1 MYLESPV
8 NLSIKQKLLLISIVP
23 VLILGGVMTFFS
35 IFQVNQQ
42 AEERLSSSREVMIND
57 REKEV
62 KALLEMAVSLVKPIY
77 ENGGSMEE
85 AAALLRQFQFGESGY
100 IFGYTDKGVRVL
112 NGQSPDR
119 IGDSFWDLQDSNGVY
134 LVRELVAAGKKNGLA
149 KGNHYVTYHFPKP
162 GEREPHPKLS
172 YSAYFSDWQLMIGT
186 GFYIDEVD
194 RELAVI
200 EDAVYRSRNHLVTL
214 LIVSC
219 IVLGAVSF
227 VIGLLVRRSI
237 TRPLDEVNS
246 SIKKL
251 AQGNGDLTR
260 KVEVDDQFEMGTLA
274 NNVNQLLAN
283 LHQMMCMIR
292 DVTKDIEQETTH
304 LDGRASDL
312 NVIAE
317 EQQSNTDQI
326 ATAVT
331 ELSHSSQN
339 VTQHA
344 SAAAEAAQQA
354 EQQSELADKTVDE
367 TVSSMNQL
375 AEEISRASNVV
386 QRVGGD
392 VDGIVNL
399 LHVIE
404 NIAAQTNLLALNA
417 AIEAARAGEQGRGF
431 AVVADEVRSLASKT
445 QDSTEQIQDMI
456 QRLQSGSQS
465 ALETM
470 QSSLDK
476 SQETQLRVE
485 ATREALLAII
495 TATQTINQMNAEIA
509 AAAHEQ
515 SEVSADI
522 SVRVNEVNE
531 HTGQLAKASSDNKQG
546 CKILNDKTDR
556 LEKLVGQFRL

>member
-375 AEEISRASNVV
+375 AEEISRASSVV

-476 SQETQLRVE
+476 SQETQQRVE

-531 HTGQLAKASSDNKQG
+531 HTGQLAQASSDNKQG

>member
-1 MYLESPV
+1 M
-8 NLSIKQKLLLISIVP
+8 NLSIKQKLLLISILP

-42 AEERLSSSREVMIND
+42 AEERLSSSREIMIND

-77 ENGGSMEE
+77 EEGGNVED
-85 AAALLRQFQFGESGY
+85 AAVLLRQFKYGESGY
-100 IFGYTDKGVRVL
+100 IFGYTDEGIRVL
-112 NGQSPDR
+112 NGQSLER
-119 IGDSFWDLQDSNGVY
+119 LGDSFWDLQDSNGVY
-134 LVRELVAAGKKNGLA
+134 LIRELVAAGKKNGLA
-149 KGNHYVTYHFPKP
+149 TGNHYVTYHFPKP

-172 YSAYFSDWQLMIGT
+172 YSAYFPDWQLMIGT
-186 GFYIDEVD
+186 GFYIDEVE

-200 EDAVYRSRNHLVTL
+200 EDEVSSSRSHLITL
-214 LIVSC
+214 LIISC
-219 IVLGAVSF
+219 IVLGVITF
-227 VIGLLVRRSI
+227 FIGLLVRRSI

-260 KVEVDDQFEMGTLA
+260 KVVVDDRYEMGELA
-274 NNVNQLLAN
+274 DNVNRLLAN

-339 VTQHA
+339 VKQHA
-344 SAAAEAAQQA
+344 SGAAEAAQQA
-354 EQQSELADKTVDE
+354 EQQSALADKTVDE

-375 AEEISRASNVV
+375 AEEISRASSVV

-476 SQETQLRVE
+476 SQETQQRVE

-531 HTGQLAKASSDNKQG
+531 HTGQLAQASSDNKQG
-546 CKILNDKTDR
+546 CKILNDKTAR

>member
-1 MYLESPV
+1 M

-35 IFQVNQQ
+35 IYQVNQQ
-42 AEERLSSSREVMIND
+42 AEERLSSSRQVMIND

-77 ENGGSMEE
+77 EKGGSVED
-85 AAALLRQFQFGESGY
+85 ATALLRQFKYGESGY
-100 IFGYTDKGVRVL
+100 IFGYTNQGIRVL
-112 NGQSPDR
+112 NGQSLER
-119 IGDSFWDLQDSNGVY
+119 LGDSFWDLQDSNGVY
-134 LVRELVAAGKKNGLA
+134 LIRELVAAGKKNGLA
-149 KGNHYVTYHFPKP
+149 SGNHYVTYHFPKP
-162 GEREPHPKLS
+162 GERDPHPKLS
-172 YSAYFSDWQLMIGT
+172 YSAYFPDWQLMIGT
-186 GFYIDEVD
+186 GFYIDEVE

-200 EDAVYRSRNHLVTL
+200 KDDVYSSRSHLVTL
-214 LIVSC
+214 LIISC
-219 IVLGAVSF
+219 IVLCAITF
-227 VIGLLVRRSI
+227 LIGLMVRRSI

-246 SIKKL
+246 SIQKL

-260 KVEVDDQFEMGTLA
+260 KVVVDDQFEMGELA
-274 NNVNQLLAN
+274 DNVNQLLAN

-367 TVSSMNQL
+367 TVSSMSEL
-375 AEEISRASNVV
+375 AEEISRASHVV

-476 SQETQLRVE
+476 SQETQQRVE

-509 AAAHEQ
+509 AAAQEQ
-515 SEVSADI
+515 SAVSADI

-531 HTGQLAKASSDNKQG
+531 HTGQLAQASADNKLV
-546 CKILNDKTDR
+546 CKVLNDKTDR

>member
-1 MYLESPV
+1 M

-35 IFQVNQQ
+35 VFQVNQQ
-42 AEERLSSSREVMIND
+42 AQDRLTSSREVMIND

-62 KALLEMAVSLVKPIY
+62 KALLEMAVSLVQPIY
-77 ENGGSMEE
+77 ENGGSIEE
-85 AAALLRQFQFGESGY
+85 AASLLRQFQFGESGY
-100 IFGYTDKGVRVL
+100 IFGYTDEGVRVF

-119 IGDSFWDLQDSNGVY
+119 IGESFWDLQDSNGVY
-134 LVRELVAAGKKNGLA
+134 LIRELVEAGKKNGLA
-149 KGNHYVTYHFPKP
+149 TGNHYVTYHFPKP

-172 YSAYFSDWQLMIGT
+172 YSAYFPDWQLMIGT

-219 IVLGAVSF
+219 ILLGAVSF

-260 KVEVDDQFEMGTLA
+260 KVAVDDQFEIGTLA
-274 NNVNQLLAN
+274 DNVNQLLAN

-375 AEEISRASNVV
+375 AEEISRASSVV

-476 SQETQLRVE
+476 SQETQQRVE

-531 HTGQLAKASSDNKQG
+531 HTGQLAQASSDNKQG

>member
-1 MYLESPV
+1 M
-8 NLSIKQKLLLISIVP
+8 NLSIKQKLLLISILP

-35 IFQVNQQ
+35 VFQVNQQ
-42 AEERLSSSREVMIND
+42 AQDRLTSSREVMIND

-62 KALLEMAVSLVKPIY
+62 KALLEMAVSLVQPIY
-77 ENGGSMEE
+77 ENGGSIEE
-85 AAALLRQFQFGESGY
+85 AASLLRQFQFGESGY
-100 IFGYTDKGVRVL
+100 IFGYTDEGVRVF

-119 IGDSFWDLQDSNGVY
+119 IGESFWDLQDSNGVY
-134 LVRELVAAGKKNGLA
+134 LIRELVEAGKKNGLA
-149 KGNHYVTYHFPKP
+149 TGNHYVTYHFPKP

-172 YSAYFSDWQLMIGT
+172 YSAYFPDWQLMIGT

-200 EDAVYRSRNHLVTL
+200 EDAVFSSRNHLVTL

-219 IVLGAVSF
+219 ILLGAVSF

-260 KVEVDDQFEMGTLA
+260 KVAVDDQFEIGTLA
-274 NNVNQLLAN
+274 DNVNQLLAN

-367 TVSSMNQL
+367 TVSSMYQL
-375 AEEISRASNVV
+375 AEEISRASSVV

-476 SQETQLRVE
+476 SQETQQRVE

-531 HTGQLAKASSDNKQG
+531 HTGQLAQASSDNKQG

>member
-1 MYLESPV
+1 
-8 NLSIKQKLLLISIVP
+8 
-23 VLILGGVMTFFS
+23 
-35 IFQVNQQ
+35 
-42 AEERLSSSREVMIND
+42 
-57 REKEV
+57 
-62 KALLEMAVSLVKPIY
+62 
-77 ENGGSMEE
+77 
-85 AAALLRQFQFGESGY
+85 
-100 IFGYTDKGVRVL
+100 
-112 NGQSPDR
+112 
-119 IGDSFWDLQDSNGVY
+119 
-134 LVRELVAAGKKNGLA
+134 
-149 KGNHYVTYHFPKP
+149 
-162 GEREPHPKLS
+162 
-172 YSAYFSDWQLMIGT
+172 
-186 GFYIDEVD
+186 
-194 RELAVI
+194 
-200 EDAVYRSRNHLVTL
+200 
-214 LIVSC
+214 
-219 IVLGAVSF
+219 

-485 ATREALLAII
+485 ATREALQAII

>member
-1 MYLESPV
+1 M

-35 IFQVNQQ
+35 VFQVNQQ
-42 AEERLSSSREVMIND
+42 AQDRLTSSREVMIND

-62 KALLEMAVSLVKPIY
+62 KALLEMAVSLVQPIY
-77 ENGGSMEE
+77 ENGGSIEE
-85 AAALLRQFQFGESGY
+85 AASLLRQFQFGESGY
-100 IFGYTDKGVRVL
+100 IFGYTDEGVRVF

-119 IGDSFWDLQDSNGVY
+119 IGESFWDLQDSNGVY
-134 LVRELVAAGKKNGLA
+134 LIRELVEAGKKNGLA
-149 KGNHYVTYHFPKP
+149 TGNHYVTYHFPKP

-172 YSAYFSDWQLMIGT
+172 YSAYFPDWQLMIGT

-200 EDAVYRSRNHLVTL
+200 EDAVYGSRNHLVTL

-219 IVLGAVSF
+219 ILLGAVSF

-260 KVEVDDQFEMGTLA
+260 KVAVDDQFEIGTLA
-274 NNVNQLLAN
+274 DNVNQLLAN

-367 TVSSMNQL
+367 TVSSMYQL
-375 AEEISRASNVV
+375 AEEISRASSVV

-476 SQETQLRVE
+476 SQETQQRVE

-531 HTGQLAKASSDNKQG
+531 HTGQLAQASSDNKQG

>member
-1 MYLESPV
+1 M

-367 TVSSMNQL
+367 TVSSMYQL
-375 AEEISRASNVV
+375 AEEISRASSVV

-476 SQETQLRVE
+476 SQETQQRVE

-531 HTGQLAKASSDNKQG
+531 HTGQLAQASSDNKQG

>member
-1 MYLESPV
+1 M

-42 AEERLSSSREVMIND
+42 AEERLSSSREIMIND

-77 ENGGSMEE
+77 EEGGNVED
-85 AAALLRQFQFGESGY
+85 AAVLLRQFKYGESGY
-100 IFGYTDKGVRVL
+100 IFGYTDEGVRIL

-134 LVRELVAAGKKNGLA
+134 VVRELVAAGKKNGLA

-162 GEREPHPKLS
+162 GERDPHPKLS
-172 YSAYFSDWQLMIGT
+172 YSAYFPDWQLMIGT

-219 IVLGAVSF
+219 ILLGAVSF

-260 KVEVDDQFEMGTLA
+260 KVAVDDQFEIGTLA
-274 NNVNQLLAN
+274 DNVNQLLAN

-339 VTQHA
+339 VKQHA
-344 SAAAEAAQQA
+344 SGAAEAAQQA
-354 EQQSELADKTVDE
+354 EQQSALADKTVDE

-375 AEEISRASNVV
+375 AEEISRASSVV

-476 SQETQLRVE
+476 SQETQQKVK

-531 HTGQLAKASSDNKQG
+531 HTGQLAQASADNKHG

>member
-1 MYLESPV
+1 M

-35 IFQVNQQ
+35 VFQVNQQ
-42 AEERLSSSREVMIND
+42 AQDRLTSSREVMIND

-62 KALLEMAVSLVKPIY
+62 KALLEMAVSLVQPIY
-77 ENGGSMEE
+77 ENGGSIEE
-85 AAALLRQFQFGESGY
+85 AASLLRQFQFGESGY
-100 IFGYTDKGVRVL
+100 IFGYTDEGVRVF

-119 IGDSFWDLQDSNGVY
+119 IGESFWDLQDSNGVY
-134 LVRELVAAGKKNGLA
+134 LIRELVEAGKKNGLA
-149 KGNHYVTYHFPKP
+149 TGNHYVTYHFPKP

-172 YSAYFSDWQLMIGT
+172 YSAYFPDWQLMIGT

-200 EDAVYRSRNHLVTL
+200 EDAVYGSRNHLVTL

-219 IVLGAVSF
+219 ILLGAVSF

-260 KVEVDDQFEMGTLA
+260 KVAVDDQFEIGTLA
-274 NNVNQLLAN
+274 DNVNQLLAN

-339 VTQHA
+339 VKQHA
-344 SAAAEAAQQA
+344 SGAAEAAQQA
-354 EQQSELADKTVDE
+354 EQQSALADKTVDE

-375 AEEISRASNVV
+375 AEEISRASSVV

-476 SQETQLRVE
+476 SQETQQRVE

-495 TATQTINQMNAEIA
+495 TATQMINQMNAEIA

-531 HTGQLAKASSDNKQG
+531 HTGQLAQASSDNKQG

>member
-1 MYLESPV
+1 V

-35 IFQVNQQ
+35 VFQVNQQ
-42 AEERLSSSREVMIND
+42 AQDRLTSSREVMIND

-62 KALLEMAVSLVKPIY
+62 KALLEMAVSLVQPIY
-77 ENGGSMEE
+77 ENGGSIEE
-85 AAALLRQFQFGESGY
+85 AASLLRQFQFGESGY
-100 IFGYTDKGVRVL
+100 IFGYTDEGVRVF

-119 IGDSFWDLQDSNGVY
+119 IGESFWDLQDSNGVY
-134 LVRELVAAGKKNGLA
+134 LIRELVEAGKKNGLA
-149 KGNHYVTYHFPKP
+149 TGNHYVTYHFPKP

-172 YSAYFSDWQLMIGT
+172 YSAYFPDWQLMIGT

-200 EDAVYRSRNHLVTL
+200 EDAVYGSRNHLVTL

-219 IVLGAVSF
+219 ILLGAVSF

-260 KVEVDDQFEMGTLA
+260 KVAVDDQFEIGTLA
-274 NNVNQLLAN
+274 DNVNQLLAN

-375 AEEISRASNVV
+375 AEEISRASSVV

-476 SQETQLRVE
+476 SQETQQRVE

-495 TATQTINQMNAEIA
+495 TATQMINQMNAEIA

-531 HTGQLAKASSDNKQG
+531 HTGQLAQASSDNKQG

>member
-1 MYLESPV
+1 M

-35 IFQVNQQ
+35 VFQVNQQ
-42 AEERLSSSREVMIND
+42 AQDRLTSSREVMIND

-62 KALLEMAVSLVKPIY
+62 KALLEMAVSLVQPIY
-77 ENGGSMEE
+77 ENGGSIEE
-85 AAALLRQFQFGESGY
+85 AASLLRQFQFGESGY
-100 IFGYTDKGVRVL
+100 IFGYTDEGVRVF

-119 IGDSFWDLQDSNGVY
+119 IGESFWDLQDSNGVY
-134 LVRELVAAGKKNGLA
+134 LIRELVEAGKKNGLA
-149 KGNHYVTYHFPKP
+149 TGNHYVTYHFPKP

-172 YSAYFSDWQLMIGT
+172 YSAYFPDWQLMIGT

-200 EDAVYRSRNHLVTL
+200 EDAVFSSRNHLVTL

-219 IVLGAVSF
+219 ILLGAVSF

-260 KVEVDDQFEMGTLA
+260 KVAVDDQFEIGTLA
-274 NNVNQLLAN
+274 DNVNQLLAN

-331 ELSHSSQN
+331 VPE
-339 VTQHA
+339 
-344 SAAAEAAQQA
+344 
-354 EQQSELADKTVDE
+354 
-367 TVSSMNQL
+367 
-375 AEEISRASNVV
+375 
-386 QRVGGD
+386 
-392 VDGIVNL
+392 
-399 LHVIE
+399 
-404 NIAAQTNLLALNA
+404 
-417 AIEAARAGEQGRGF
+417 
-431 AVVADEVRSLASKT
+431 
-445 QDSTEQIQDMI
+445 
-456 QRLQSGSQS
+456 
-465 ALETM
+465 
-470 QSSLDK
+470 
-476 SQETQLRVE
+476 
-485 ATREALLAII
+485 
-495 TATQTINQMNAEIA
+495 
-509 AAAHEQ
+509 
-515 SEVSADI
+515 
-522 SVRVNEVNE
+522 
-531 HTGQLAKASSDNKQG
+531 
-546 CKILNDKTDR
+546 
-556 LEKLVGQFRL
+556 

>member
-1 MYLESPV
+1 M
-8 NLSIKQKLLLISIVP
+8 NLSIKQKLLLISILP

-77 ENGGSMEE
+77 EEGGNVED
-85 AAALLRQFQFGESGY
+85 AAVLLRQFKYGESGY
-100 IFGYTDKGVRVL
+100 IFGYTDEGIRVL
-112 NGQSPDR
+112 NGQSLER
-119 IGDSFWDLQDSNGVY
+119 LGDSFWDLQDSNGVY

-375 AEEISRASNVV
+375 AEEISRASSVV

-476 SQETQLRVE
+476 SQETQQRVE

-531 HTGQLAKASSDNKQG
+531 HTGQLAQASSDNKQG

>member
-1 MYLESPV
+1 M
-8 NLSIKQKLLLISIVP
+8 NLSIKQKLLLISILP

-35 IFQVNQQ
+35 VFQVNQQ
-42 AEERLSSSREVMIND
+42 AQDRLTSSREVMIND

-62 KALLEMAVSLVKPIY
+62 KALLEMAVSLVQPIY
-77 ENGGSMEE
+77 EKGGNVED
-85 AAALLRQFQFGESGY
+85 AAVLLRQFKYGESGY
-100 IFGYTDKGVRVL
+100 IFGYTDEGVRIL

-134 LVRELVAAGKKNGLA
+134 VVRELVAAGKKNGLA

-162 GEREPHPKLS
+162 GERDPHPKLS
-172 YSAYFSDWQLMIGT
+172 YSAYFPDWQLMIGT

-219 IVLGAVSF
+219 ILLGAVSF

-260 KVEVDDQFEMGTLA
+260 KVAVDDQFEIGTLA
-274 NNVNQLLAN
+274 DNVNQLLAN
-283 LHQMMCMIR
+283 LHQMMSMIR
-292 DVTKDIEQETTH
+292 DVTKDTEQETTH

-339 VTQHA
+339 VKQHA
-344 SAAAEAAQQA
+344 SGAAEAAQQA
-354 EQQSELADKTVDE
+354 EQQSALADKTVDE

-375 AEEISRASNVV
+375 AEEISRASSVV

-476 SQETQLRVE
+476 SQETQQRVE

-531 HTGQLAKASSDNKQG
+531 HTGQLAQASSDNKQG
-546 CKILNDKTDR
+546 CKILNDKTAR

>member
-1 MYLESPV
+1 M

-35 IFQVNQQ
+35 VFQVNQQ
-42 AEERLSSSREVMIND
+42 AQDRLTSSRDVMIND

-62 KALLEMAVSLVKPIY
+62 KALLEMAVSLVQPIY
-77 ENGGSMEE
+77 ENGGSIEE
-85 AAALLRQFQFGESGY
+85 AASLLRQFQFGESGY
-100 IFGYTDKGVRVL
+100 IFGYTDEGVRVF

-119 IGDSFWDLQDSNGVY
+119 NGESFWDLQDSNGVY
-134 LVRELVAAGKKNGLA
+134 LIRELVEAGKKNGLA
-149 KGNHYVTYHFPKP
+149 TGNHYVTYHFPKP

-172 YSAYFSDWQLMIGT
+172 YSAYFPDWQLMIGT

-200 EDAVYRSRNHLVTL
+200 EDAVFSSRNHLVTL

-219 IVLGAVSF
+219 ILLGAVSF

-260 KVEVDDQFEMGTLA
+260 KVAVDDQFEIGTLA
-274 NNVNQLLAN
+274 DNVNQLLAN

-375 AEEISRASNVV
+375 AEEISRASSVV

-476 SQETQLRVE
+476 SQETQQRVE

-531 HTGQLAKASSDNKQG
+531 HTGQLAQASSDNKQG

>member
-1 MYLESPV
+1 M

-35 IFQVNQQ
+35 VFQVNQQ
-42 AEERLSSSREVMIND
+42 AQDRLTSSREVMIND

-62 KALLEMAVSLVKPIY
+62 KALLEMAVSLVQPIY
-77 ENGGSMEE
+77 ENGGSIEE
-85 AAALLRQFQFGESGY
+85 AASLLRQFQFGESGY
-100 IFGYTDKGVRVL
+100 IFGYTDEGVRVF

-119 IGDSFWDLQDSNGVY
+119 IGESFWDLQDSNGVY
-134 LVRELVAAGKKNGLA
+134 LIRELVEAGKKNGLA
-149 KGNHYVTYHFPKP
+149 TGNHYVTYHFPKP

-172 YSAYFSDWQLMIGT
+172 YSAYFPDWQLMIGT

-200 EDAVYRSRNHLVTL
+200 EDAVFSSRNHLVTL

-219 IVLGAVSF
+219 ILLGAVSF

-260 KVEVDDQFEMGTLA
+260 KVAVDDQFEIGTLA
-274 NNVNQLLAN
+274 DNVNQLLAN

-375 AEEISRASNVV
+375 AEEISRASSVV

-476 SQETQLRVE
+476 SQETQQRVE

-531 HTGQLAKASSDNKQG
+531 HTGQLAQASSDNKQG

>member
-1 MYLESPV
+1 M
-8 NLSIKQKLLLISIVP
+8 NLSIKQKLLLISILP

-35 IFQVNQQ
+35 VFQVNQQ
-42 AEERLSSSREVMIND
+42 AQDRLTSSREVMIND

-62 KALLEMAVSLVKPIY
+62 KALLEMAVSLVQPIY
-77 ENGGSMEE
+77 EKGGNVED
-85 AAALLRQFQFGESGY
+85 AAVLLRQFKYGESGY
-100 IFGYTDKGVRVL
+100 IFGYTDEGVRIL

-134 LVRELVAAGKKNGLA
+134 VVRELVAAGKKNGLA

-162 GEREPHPKLS
+162 GERDPHPKLS
-172 YSAYFSDWQLMIGT
+172 YSAYFPDWQLMIGT

-219 IVLGAVSF
+219 ILLGAVSF

-260 KVEVDDQFEMGTLA
+260 KVAVDDQFEIGTLA
-274 NNVNQLLAN
+274 DNVNQLLAN

-367 TVSSMNQL
+367 TVSSMSEL
-375 AEEISRASNVV
+375 AEEISRASHVV

-476 SQETQLRVE
+476 SQETQQRVE

-509 AAAHEQ
+509 AAAQEQ
-515 SEVSADI
+515 SAVSADI

-531 HTGQLAKASSDNKQG
+531 HTGQLAQASADNKLV
-546 CKILNDKTDR
+546 CKVLNDKTDR

>member
-1 MYLESPV
+1 M

-35 IFQVNQQ
+35 VFQVNQQ
-42 AEERLSSSREVMIND
+42 AQDRLTSSREVMIND

-62 KALLEMAVSLVKPIY
+62 KALLEMAVSLVQPIY
-77 ENGGSMEE
+77 ENGGSIEE
-85 AAALLRQFQFGESGY
+85 AASLLRQFQFGESGY
-100 IFGYTDKGVRVL
+100 IFGYTDEGVRVF

-119 IGDSFWDLQDSNGVY
+119 IGESFWDLQDSNGVY
-134 LVRELVAAGKKNGLA
+134 LIRELVEAGKKNGLA
-149 KGNHYVTYHFPKP
+149 TGNHYVTYHFPKP

-172 YSAYFSDWQLMIGT
+172 YSAYFPDWQLMIGT

-200 EDAVYRSRNHLVTL
+200 EDAVYGSRNHLVTL

-219 IVLGAVSF
+219 ILLGAVSF

-260 KVEVDDQFEMGTLA
+260 KVAVDDQFEIGTLA
-274 NNVNQLLAN
+274 DNVNQLLAN

-354 EQQSELADKTVDE
+354 EQQSALADKTVDE

-375 AEEISRASNVV
+375 AEEISRASSVV

-476 SQETQLRVE
+476 SQETQQKVK

-531 HTGQLAKASSDNKQG
+531 HTGQLAQASSDNKQG

>member
-62 KALLEMAVSLVKPIY
+62 KALLEMAVSLVQPIY
-77 ENGGSMEE
+77 ENGGSIEE
-85 AAALLRQFQFGESGY
+85 AASLLRQFQFGESGY
-100 IFGYTDKGVRVL
+100 IFGYTDEGVQVF

-119 IGDSFWDLQDSNGVY
+119 IGESFWDLQDSNGVY
-134 LVRELVAAGKKNGLA
+134 LIRELVEAGKKNGLA
-149 KGNHYVTYHFPKP
+149 TGNHYVTYHFPKP

-172 YSAYFSDWQLMIGT
+172 YSAYFPDWQLMIGT

-200 EDAVYRSRNHLVTL
+200 EDAVFSSRNHLVTL

-219 IVLGAVSF
+219 ILLGAVSF

-260 KVEVDDQFEMGTLA
+260 KVAVDDQFEIGTLA
-274 NNVNQLLAN
+274 DNVNQLLAN

-367 TVSSMNQL
+367 TVSSMYQL
-375 AEEISRASNVV
+375 AEEISRASSVV

-476 SQETQLRVE
+476 SQETQQRVE

-531 HTGQLAKASSDNKQG
+531 HTGQLAQASSDNKQG

>member
-1 MYLESPV
+1 M
-8 NLSIKQKLLLISIVP
+8 NLSIKQKLLLISILP

-35 IFQVNQQ
+35 VFQVNQQ
-42 AEERLSSSREVMIND
+42 AQDRLTSSREVMIND

-62 KALLEMAVSLVKPIY
+62 KALLEMAVSLVQPIY
-77 ENGGSMEE
+77 EKGGNVED
-85 AAALLRQFQFGESGY
+85 AAVLLRQFKYGESGY
-100 IFGYTDKGVRVL
+100 IFGYTDEGVRIL

-134 LVRELVAAGKKNGLA
+134 VVRELVAAGKKNGLA

-162 GEREPHPKLS
+162 GERDPHPKLS
-172 YSAYFSDWQLMIGT
+172 YSAYFPDWQLMIGT

-219 IVLGAVSF
+219 ILLGAVSF

-260 KVEVDDQFEMGTLA
+260 KVAVDDQFEIGTLA
-274 NNVNQLLAN
+274 DNVNQLLAN

-339 VTQHA
+339 VKQHA
-344 SAAAEAAQQA
+344 SGAAEAAQQA
-354 EQQSELADKTVDE
+354 EQQSALADKTVDE

-375 AEEISRASNVV
+375 AEEISRASSVV

-476 SQETQLRVE
+476 SQETQQRVE

-531 HTGQLAKASSDNKQG
+531 HTGQLAQASSDNKQG
-546 CKILNDKTDR
+546 CKILNDKTAR

>member
-1 MYLESPV
+1 M
-8 NLSIKQKLLLISIVP
+8 NLSIKQKLLLISILP

-35 IFQVNQQ
+35 VFQVNQQ
-42 AEERLSSSREVMIND
+42 AQDRLTSSREVMIND

-62 KALLEMAVSLVKPIY
+62 KALLEMAVSLVQPIY
-77 ENGGSMEE
+77 EKGGNVED
-85 AAALLRQFQFGESGY
+85 AAVLLRQFKYGESGY
-100 IFGYTDKGVRVL
+100 IFGYTDEGVRIL

-134 LVRELVAAGKKNGLA
+134 VVRELVAAGKKNGLA

-162 GEREPHPKLS
+162 GERDPHPKLS
-172 YSAYFSDWQLMIGT
+172 YSAYFPDWQLMIGT

-219 IVLGAVSF
+219 ILLGAVSF

-260 KVEVDDQFEMGTLA
+260 KVAVDDQFEIGTLA
-274 NNVNQLLAN
+274 DNVNQLLAN

-339 VTQHA
+339 VKQHA
-344 SAAAEAAQQA
+344 SGAAEAAQQA
-354 EQQSELADKTVDE
+354 EQQSALADKTVDE

-375 AEEISRASNVV
+375 AEEISRASSVV

-476 SQETQLRVE
+476 SQETQQKVK

-531 HTGQLAKASSDNKQG
+531 HTGQLAQASADNKHG

>member
-1 MYLESPV
+1 M
-8 NLSIKQKLLLISIVP
+8 NLSIKQKLLLISILP

-35 IFQVNQQ
+35 VFQVNQQ
-42 AEERLSSSREVMIND
+42 AQDRLTSSREVMIND

-62 KALLEMAVSLVKPIY
+62 KALLEMAVSLVQPIY
-77 ENGGSMEE
+77 EKGGNVED
-85 AAALLRQFQFGESGY
+85 AAVLLRQFKYGESGY
-100 IFGYTDKGVRVL
+100 IFGYTDEGVRVL

-134 LVRELVAAGKKNGLA
+134 VVRELVAAGKKNGLA

-162 GEREPHPKLS
+162 GERDPHPKLS
-172 YSAYFSDWQLMIGT
+172 YAAYFPDWQLMIGT

-219 IVLGAVSF
+219 ILLGAVSF

-260 KVEVDDQFEMGTLA
+260 KVAVDDQFEIGTLA
-274 NNVNQLLAN
+274 DNVNQLLAN

-292 DVTKDIEQETTH
+292 NVTKDIEQETTH

-339 VTQHA
+339 VKQHA
-344 SAAAEAAQQA
+344 SGAAEAAQQA
-354 EQQSELADKTVDE
+354 EQQSALADKTVDE

-375 AEEISRASNVV
+375 AEEISRASSVV

-399 LHVIE
+399 LYVIE

-476 SQETQLRVE
+476 SQETQQRVE

-531 HTGQLAKASSDNKQG
+531 HTGQLAQASSDNKQG
-546 CKILNDKTDR
+546 CKILNDKTAR

>member
-1 MYLESPV
+1 M

-23 VLILGGVMTFFS
+23 VLILGGVLTFFS
-35 IFQVNQQ
+35 IYQVNQQ
-42 AEERLSSSREVMIND
+42 AEERLQSSRAVMIKD

-62 KALLEMAVSLVKPIY
+62 KALVEMAVSLVKPIY
-77 ENGGSMEE
+77 ERGGSMEE
-85 AAALLRQFQFGESGY
+85 AAVLLRQFKYGESGY
-100 IFGYTDKGVRVL
+100 IFGYTEDGKRLL
-112 NGQSPDR
+112 NGQNLDGVGS
-119 IGDSFWDLQDSNGVY
+119 SFWDLQDSNGVY
-134 LVRELVAAGKKNGLA
+134 MVRELVAAGKKNGLA
-149 KGNHYVTYHFPKP
+149 KGNEFVTYYFPKP
-162 GEREPHPKLS
+162 GDSTAHPKLS
-172 YSAYFSDWQLMIGT
+172 YTVYFPDWRLMIGT
-186 GFYIDEVD
+186 GFYIDEV
-194 RELAVI
+194 EQEVAVI
-200 EDAVYRSRNHLVTL
+200 KDAVFASRNNLVTL
-214 LIVSC
+214 LIISC
-219 IVLGAVSF
+219 VFLGVISF
-227 VIGLLVRRSI
+227 LIGLIVRRSI

-246 SIKKL
+246 SIAKL

-260 KVEVDDQFEMGTLA
+260 KVVVADRFEIGELA
-274 NNVNQLLAN
+274 ANVNTLLGN
-283 LHQMMCMIR
+283 LHQMMIMIR
-292 DVTKDIEQETTH
+292 DVTKDIETETTH
-304 LDGRASDL
+304 LDSRAADL
-312 NVIAE
+312 NLIAQ

-344 SAAAEAAQQA
+344 SAAAEAAHQA
-354 EQQSELADKTVDE
+354 EQQSELADKTVGE

-375 AEEISRASNVV
+375 AAEIGRASEVV
-386 QRVGGD
+386 KRVGGD
-392 VDGIVNL
+392 VDGIVGL
-399 LHVIE
+399 LQVIE

-445 QDSTEQIQDMI
+445 QASTEQIQDMI

-470 QSSLDK
+470 EISLQK
-476 SQETQLRVE
+476 SQETQTRVT
-485 ATREALLAII
+485 ATREALEAII

-531 HTGQLAKASSDNKQG
+531 HTGQLAIASADNKQV
-546 CKILNDKTDR
+546 CNVLNDKTDR

>member
-1 MYLESPV
+1 M
-8 NLSIKQKLLLISIVP
+8 NLSIKQKLLLISILP

-42 AEERLSSSREVMIND
+42 AEERLSSSREIMIND

-77 ENGGSMEE
+77 EEGGNVED
-85 AAALLRQFQFGESGY
+85 AAVLLRQFKYGESGY
-100 IFGYTDKGVRVL
+100 IFGYTDEGIRVL
-112 NGQSPDR
+112 NGQSLER
-119 IGDSFWDLQDSNGVY
+119 LGDSFWDLQDSNGVY
-134 LVRELVAAGKKNGLA
+134 LIRELVAAGKKNGLA
-149 KGNHYVTYHFPKP
+149 TGNHYVTYHFPKP

-172 YSAYFSDWQLMIGT
+172 YSAYFPDWQLMIGT
-186 GFYIDEVD
+186 GFYIDEVE

-200 EDAVYRSRNHLVTL
+200 EDEVSSSRSHLITL
-214 LIVSC
+214 LIISC
-219 IVLGAVSF
+219 IVLGVITF
-227 VIGLLVRRSI
+227 FIGLLVRRSI

-260 KVEVDDQFEMGTLA
+260 KVVVDDRYEMGELA
-274 NNVNQLLAN
+274 DNVNRLLAN

-375 AEEISRASNVV
+375 AEEISRASSVV

-476 SQETQLRVE
+476 SQETQQRVE
-485 ATREALLAII
+485 ATREALLSII

-531 HTGQLAKASSDNKQG
+531 HTGQLAQASSDNKQG

>member
-1 MYLESPV
+1 M
-8 NLSIKQKLLLISIVP
+8 NLSIKQKLLLISILP

-35 IFQVNQQ
+35 VFQVNQQ
-42 AEERLSSSREVMIND
+42 AQDRLTSSREVMIND

-62 KALLEMAVSLVKPIY
+62 KALLEMAVSLVQPIY
-77 ENGGSMEE
+77 EKGGNVED
-85 AAALLRQFQFGESGY
+85 AAVLLRQFKYGESGY
-100 IFGYTDKGVRVL
+100 IFGYTDEGVRIL

-134 LVRELVAAGKKNGLA
+134 VVRELVAAGKKNGLA

-162 GEREPHPKLS
+162 GERDPHPKLS
-172 YSAYFSDWQLMIGT
+172 YSAYFPDWQLMIGT

-219 IVLGAVSF
+219 ILLGAVSF

-260 KVEVDDQFEMGTLA
+260 KVAVDDQFEIGTLA
-274 NNVNQLLAN
+274 DNVNQLLAN

-339 VTQHA
+339 VKQHA
-344 SAAAEAAQQA
+344 SGAAEAAQQA
-354 EQQSELADKTVDE
+354 EQQSALADKTVDE

-375 AEEISRASNVV
+375 AEEISRASSVV

-476 SQETQLRVE
+476 SQETQQRVE

-495 TATQTINQMNAEIA
+495 TATQMINQMNAEIA

-531 HTGQLAKASSDNKQG
+531 HTGQLAQASSDNKQG
-546 CKILNDKTDR
+546 CKILNDKTAR

>member
-1 MYLESPV
+1 M

-35 IFQVNQQ
+35 VFQVNQQ
-42 AEERLSSSREVMIND
+42 AQDRLTSSRDVMIND

-62 KALLEMAVSLVKPIY
+62 KALLEMAVSLVQPIY
-77 ENGGSMEE
+77 ENGGSIEE
-85 AAALLRQFQFGESGY
+85 AASLLRQFQFGESGY
-100 IFGYTDKGVRVL
+100 IFGYTDEGVRVF

-119 IGDSFWDLQDSNGVY
+119 IGESFWDLQDSNGVY
-134 LVRELVAAGKKNGLA
+134 LIRELVEAGKKNGLA
-149 KGNHYVTYHFPKP
+149 TGNHYVTYHFPKP

-172 YSAYFSDWQLMIGT
+172 YSAYFPDWQLMIGT

-200 EDAVYRSRNHLVTL
+200 EDAVFSSRNHLVTL

-219 IVLGAVSF
+219 ILLGAVSF

-260 KVEVDDQFEMGTLA
+260 KVAVDDQFEIGTLA
-274 NNVNQLLAN
+274 DNVNQLLAN

-375 AEEISRASNVV
+375 AEEISRASSVV

-476 SQETQLRVE
+476 SQETQQRVE

-531 HTGQLAKASSDNKQG
+531 HTGQLAQASSDNKQG

>member
-1 MYLESPV
+1 
-8 NLSIKQKLLLISIVP
+8 
-23 VLILGGVMTFFS
+23 MTFLS
-35 IFQVNQQ
+35 VFQVNQQ

-62 KALLEMAVSLVKPIY
+62 KALLEMAVSLIKPIY
-77 ENGGSMEE
+77 ERGGSVEE
-85 AAALLRQFQFGESGY
+85 AATLLRQFQYGESGY
-100 IFGYTDKGVRVL
+100 IFGYTDEGIRVL
-112 NGQSPDR
+112 NGQSLDR
-119 IGDSFWDLQDSNGVY
+119 LGDSFWDLQDSNGVY
-134 LVRELVAAGKKNGLA
+134 LIRELVAAGKKNGLA
-149 KGNHYVTYHFPKP
+149 QGNHYVTYYFPKP
-162 GEREPHPKLS
+162 GQTVAHPKLS
-172 YSAYFSDWQLMIGT
+172 YSAYFPDWQLMIGT

-194 RELAVI
+194 QELAVI
-200 EDAVYRSRNHLVTL
+200 EEAVYSSRNHLVTL

-219 IVLGAVSF
+219 ILLGVISF
-227 VIGLLVRRSI
+227 VFGLLVRRSI
-237 TRPLDEVNS
+237 IRPLDEVNT
-246 SIKKL
+246 SIHKL

-260 KVEVDDQFEMGTLA
+260 KVVVDDQFEMGTLA
-274 NNVNQLLAN
+274 DNVNQLLAN

-304 LDGRASDL
+304 LDGRASGL
-312 NVIAE
+312 NVIAR

-344 SAAAEAAQQA
+344 SAAAQAAQQA
-354 EQQSELADKTVDE
+354 EHQSAMADKTVDE
-367 TVSSMNQL
+367 TVNSMNQL
-375 AEEISRASNVV
+375 AEEIGRASSVV

-399 LHVIE
+399 LQVIE

-445 QDSTEQIQDMI
+445 QASTEQIQDMI

-465 ALETM
+465 ALNTM
-470 QSSLDK
+470 QASLDK
-476 SQETQLRVE
+476 SQETQQRVE

-509 AAAHEQ
+509 SAANEQ

-531 HTGQLAKASSDNKQG
+531 HTGQLAQASDDNKQV
-546 CKILNDKTDR
+546 CKILNDKTER

>member
-1 MYLESPV
+1 M

-35 IFQVNQQ
+35 VFQVNQQ
-42 AEERLSSSREVMIND
+42 AQDRLTSSREVMIND

-62 KALLEMAVSLVKPIY
+62 KALLEMAVSLVQPIY
-77 ENGGSMEE
+77 ENGGSIEE
-85 AAALLRQFQFGESGY
+85 AASLLRQFQFGESGY
-100 IFGYTDKGVRVL
+100 IFGYTDEGVRVF

-119 IGDSFWDLQDSNGVY
+119 IGESFWDLQDSNGVY
-134 LVRELVAAGKKNGLA
+134 LIRELVEAGKKNGLA
-149 KGNHYVTYHFPKP
+149 TGNHYVTYHFPKP

-172 YSAYFSDWQLMIGT
+172 YSAYFPDWQLMIGT

-200 EDAVYRSRNHLVTL
+200 EDAVYGSRNHLVTL

-219 IVLGAVSF
+219 ILLGAVSF

-260 KVEVDDQFEMGTLA
+260 KVAVDDQFEIGTLA
-274 NNVNQLLAN
+274 DNVNQLLAN

-375 AEEISRASNVV
+375 AEEISRASSVV

-476 SQETQLRVE
+476 SQETQQRVE

-495 TATQTINQMNAEIA
+495 TATQMINQMNAEIA

-531 HTGQLAKASSDNKQG
+531 HTGQLAQASSDNKQG

>member
-1 MYLESPV
+1 M

-35 IFQVNQQ
+35 VFQVNQQ
-42 AEERLSSSREVMIND
+42 AQDRLTSSREVMIND

-62 KALLEMAVSLVKPIY
+62 KALLEMAVSLVQPIY
-77 ENGGSMEE
+77 ENGGSIEE
-85 AAALLRQFQFGESGY
+85 AASLLRQFQFGESGY
-100 IFGYTDKGVRVL
+100 IFGYTDEGVRVF

-119 IGDSFWDLQDSNGVY
+119 IGESFWDLQDSNGVY
-134 LVRELVAAGKKNGLA
+134 LIRELVEAGKKNGLA
-149 KGNHYVTYHFPKP
+149 TGNHYVTYHFPKP

-172 YSAYFSDWQLMIGT
+172 YSAYFPDWQLMIGT

-200 EDAVYRSRNHLVTL
+200 EDAVYGSRNHLVTL

-219 IVLGAVSF
+219 ILLGAVSF

-260 KVEVDDQFEMGTLA
+260 KVAVDDQFEIGTLA
-274 NNVNQLLAN
+274 DNVNQLLAN

-375 AEEISRASNVV
+375 AEEISRASSVV

-476 SQETQLRVE
+476 SQETQQRVE

-495 TATQTINQMNAEIA
+495 TATQMINQMNAEIA

-531 HTGQLAKASSDNKQG
+531 HTGQLAQASSDNKQG
-546 CKILNDKTDR
+546 CKILNDKTAR

>member
-1 MYLESPV
+1 M
-8 NLSIKQKLLLISIVP
+8 NLSIKQKLLLISILP

-35 IFQVNQQ
+35 VFQVNQQ
-42 AEERLSSSREVMIND
+42 AQDRLTSSREVMIND

-62 KALLEMAVSLVKPIY
+62 KALLEMAVSLVQPIY
-77 ENGGSMEE
+77 EKGGNVED
-85 AAALLRQFQFGESGY
+85 AAVLLRQFKYGESGY
-100 IFGYTDKGVRVL
+100 IFGYTDEGVRIL

-134 LVRELVAAGKKNGLA
+134 VVRELVAAGKKNGLA

-162 GEREPHPKLS
+162 GERDPHPKLS
-172 YSAYFSDWQLMIGT
+172 YSAYFPDWQLMIGT

-219 IVLGAVSF
+219 ILLGAVSF

-260 KVEVDDQFEMGTLA
+260 KVAVDDQFEIGTLA
-274 NNVNQLLAN
+274 DNVNQLLAN

-339 VTQHA
+339 VKQHA
-344 SAAAEAAQQA
+344 SGAAEAAQQA
-354 EQQSELADKTVDE
+354 EQQSALADKTVDE

-375 AEEISRASNVV
+375 VEEISRASSVV

-476 SQETQLRVE
+476 SQETQQRVE

-531 HTGQLAKASSDNKQG
+531 HTGQLAQASSDNKQG
-546 CKILNDKTDR
+546 CKILNDKTAR

>member
-1 MYLESPV
+1 
-8 NLSIKQKLLLISIVP
+8 LLLISILP

-35 IFQVNQQ
+35 VFQVNQQ
-42 AEERLSSSREVMIND
+42 AQDRLTSSREVMIND

-62 KALLEMAVSLVKPIY
+62 KALLEMAVSLVQPIY
-77 ENGGSMEE
+77 EKGGNVED
-85 AAALLRQFQFGESGY
+85 AAVLLRQFKYGESGY
-100 IFGYTDKGVRVL
+100 IFGYTDEGVRIL

-134 LVRELVAAGKKNGLA
+134 VVRELVAAGKKNGLA

-162 GEREPHPKLS
+162 GERDPHPKLS
-172 YSAYFSDWQLMIGT
+172 YSAYFPDWQLMIGT

-219 IVLGAVSF
+219 ILLGAVSF

-260 KVEVDDQFEMGTLA
+260 KVAVDDQFEIGTLA
-274 NNVNQLLAN
+274 DNVNQLLAN

-339 VTQHA
+339 VKQHA
-344 SAAAEAAQQA
+344 SGAAEAAQQA
-354 EQQSELADKTVDE
+354 EQQSALADKTVDE

-375 AEEISRASNVV
+375 AEEISRASSVV

-476 SQETQLRVE
+476 SQETQQRVE

-531 HTGQLAKASSDNKQG
+531 HTGQLAQASSDNKQG
-546 CKILNDKTDR
+546 CKILNDKTAR

>member
-1 MYLESPV
+1 M
-8 NLSIKQKLLLISIVP
+8 NLSIKQKLLLISILP

-35 IFQVNQQ
+35 VFQVNQQ
-42 AEERLSSSREVMIND
+42 AQDRLTSSREVMIND

-62 KALLEMAVSLVKPIY
+62 KALLEMAVSLVQPIY
-77 ENGGSMEE
+77 EKGGNVED
-85 AAALLRQFQFGESGY
+85 AAVLLRQFKYGESGY
-100 IFGYTDKGVRVL
+100 IFGYTDEGIRVL

-134 LVRELVAAGKKNGLA
+134 VVRELVAAGKKNGLA
-149 KGNHYVTYHFPKP
+149 QGDHYVTYHFPKP
-162 GEREPHPKLS
+162 GERDPHPKLS
-172 YSAYFSDWQLMIGT
+172 YSAYFPDWQLMIGT

-219 IVLGAVSF
+219 ILLGAVSF

-260 KVEVDDQFEMGTLA
+260 KVAVDDQFEIGTLA
-274 NNVNQLLAN
+274 DNVNQLLAN

-339 VTQHA
+339 VKQHA
-344 SAAAEAAQQA
+344 SGAAEAAQQA
-354 EQQSELADKTVDE
+354 EQQSALADKTVDE

-375 AEEISRASNVV
+375 AEEISRASSVV

-476 SQETQLRVE
+476 SQETQQRVE

-531 HTGQLAKASSDNKQG
+531 HTGQLAQASSDNKQG
-546 CKILNDKTDR
+546 CKILNDKTAR

>member
-1 MYLESPV
+1 MCLESPV
-8 NLSIKQKLLLISIVP
+8 NLSIKQKLLLISILP

-42 AEERLSSSREVMIND
+42 AEERLSSSREIMIND

-77 ENGGSMEE
+77 EEGGNVED
-85 AAALLRQFQFGESGY
+85 AAVLLRQFKYGESGY
-100 IFGYTDKGVRVL
+100 IFGYTDEGIRVL
-112 NGQSPDR
+112 NGQSLER
-119 IGDSFWDLQDSNGVY
+119 LGDSFWDLQDSNGVY
-134 LVRELVAAGKKNGLA
+134 LIRELVAAGKKNGLA
-149 KGNHYVTYHFPKP
+149 TGNHYVTYHFPKP

-172 YSAYFSDWQLMIGT
+172 YSAYFPDWQLMIGT
-186 GFYIDEVD
+186 GFYIDEVE

-200 EDAVYRSRNHLVTL
+200 EDEVSSSRSHLITL
-214 LIVSC
+214 LIISC
-219 IVLGAVSF
+219 IVLGVITF
-227 VIGLLVRRSI
+227 FIGLLVRRSI

-260 KVEVDDQFEMGTLA
+260 KVVVDDRYEMGELA
-274 NNVNQLLAN
+274 DNVNRLLAN

-375 AEEISRASNVV
+375 AEEISRASSVV

-476 SQETQLRVE
+476 SQETQQRVE
-485 ATREALLAII
+485 ATREALLSII

-531 HTGQLAKASSDNKQG
+531 HTGQLAQASSDNKQG

>member
-1 MYLESPV
+1 M

-35 IFQVNQQ
+35 VFQVNQQ
-42 AEERLSSSREVMIND
+42 AQDRLISSREVMIND

-85 AAALLRQFQFGESGY
+85 AASLLRRFQFGESGY
-100 IFGYTDKGVRVL
+100 IFGYTDEGIRVL

-119 IGDSFWDLQDSNGVY
+119 IGESFWDLQDSNGVY
-134 LVRELVAAGKKNGLA
+134 LIRELVEAGKKNGLA
-149 KGNHYVTYHFPKP
+149 TGNHYVTYHFPKP

-172 YSAYFSDWQLMIGT
+172 YSAYFPDWQLMIGT

-200 EDAVYRSRNHLVTL
+200 EDAVYRSRNHLMTL

-219 IVLGAVSF
+219 ILLGAVSF

-237 TRPLDEVNS
+237 IRPLDEVNS
-246 SIKKL
+246 SIKIL

-260 KVEVDDQFEMGTLA
+260 KVVVDDQFEMGRLA
-274 NNVNQLLAN
+274 DNVNQLLAN

-292 DVTKDIEQETTH
+292 DVTKDIEEETTH

-375 AEEISRASNVV
+375 AEEISRASKVV

-476 SQETQLRVE
+476 SQETQQKVE
-485 ATREALLAII
+485 ATREALQAII

-531 HTGQLAKASSDNKQG
+531 HTGQLAQASSDNKQG

>member
-1 MYLESPV
+1 M
-8 NLSIKQKLLLISIVP
+8 NLSIKQKLLLISILP

-35 IFQVNQQ
+35 VFQVNQQ
-42 AEERLSSSREVMIND
+42 AQDRLTSSREVMIND

-62 KALLEMAVSLVKPIY
+62 KALLEMAVSLVQPIY
-77 ENGGSMEE
+77 EKGGNVED
-85 AAALLRQFQFGESGY
+85 AAVLLRQFKYGESGY
-100 IFGYTDKGVRVL
+100 IFGYTDEGVRIL

-134 LVRELVAAGKKNGLA
+134 VVRELVAAGKKNGLA

-162 GEREPHPKLS
+162 GERDPHPKLS
-172 YSAYFSDWQLMIGT
+172 YSAYFPDWQLMIGT

-194 RELAVI
+194 RKLAVI

-219 IVLGAVSF
+219 ILLGAVSF

-260 KVEVDDQFEMGTLA
+260 KVAVDDQFEIGTLA
-274 NNVNQLLAN
+274 DNVNQLLAN

-339 VTQHA
+339 VKQHA
-344 SAAAEAAQQA
+344 SGAAEAAQQA
-354 EQQSELADKTVDE
+354 EQQSALADKTVDE

-375 AEEISRASNVV
+375 AEEISRASSVV

-476 SQETQLRVE
+476 SQETQQRVE

-531 HTGQLAKASSDNKQG
+531 HTGQLAQASSDNKQG
-546 CKILNDKTDR
+546 CKILNDKTAR

>member
-1 MYLESPV
+1 M

-35 IFQVNQQ
+35 VFQVNQQ
-42 AEERLSSSREVMIND
+42 AQDRLTSSREVMIND

-62 KALLEMAVSLVKPIY
+62 KALLEMAVSLVQPIY
-77 ENGGSMEE
+77 ENGGSIEE
-85 AAALLRQFQFGESGY
+85 AASLLRQFQFGESGY
-100 IFGYTDKGVRVL
+100 IFGYTDEGVRVF

-119 IGDSFWDLQDSNGVY
+119 IGESFWDLQDSNGVY
-134 LVRELVAAGKKNGLA
+134 LIRELVEAGKKNGLA
-149 KGNHYVTYHFPKP
+149 TGNHYVTYHFPKP

-172 YSAYFSDWQLMIGT
+172 YSAYFPDWQLMIGT

-200 EDAVYRSRNHLVTL
+200 EDAVFSSRNHLVTL

-219 IVLGAVSF
+219 ILLGAVSF

-260 KVEVDDQFEMGTLA
+260 KVAVDDQFEIGTLA
-274 NNVNQLLAN
+274 DNVNQLLAN

-367 TVSSMNQL
+367 TVSSMYQL
-375 AEEISRASNVV
+375 AEEISRASSVV

-476 SQETQLRVE
+476 SQETQQRVE

-531 HTGQLAKASSDNKQG
+531 HTGQLAQASSDNKQG

>member
-1 MYLESPV
+1 MCLESPV

-42 AEERLSSSREVMIND
+42 AEERLSSSREIMIND

-77 ENGGSMEE
+77 EEGGNVED
-85 AAALLRQFQFGESGY
+85 AAVLLRQFKYGESGY
-100 IFGYTDKGVRVL
+100 IFGYTDEGIRVL
-112 NGQSPDR
+112 NGQSLER
-119 IGDSFWDLQDSNGVY
+119 LGDSFWDLQDSNGVY
-134 LVRELVAAGKKNGLA
+134 LIRELVAAGKKNGLA
-149 KGNHYVTYHFPKP
+149 TGNHYVTYHFPKP

-172 YSAYFSDWQLMIGT
+172 YSAYFPDWQLMIGT
-186 GFYIDEVD
+186 GFYIDEVE

-200 EDAVYRSRNHLVTL
+200 EDEVSSSRSHLITL
-214 LIVSC
+214 LIISC
-219 IVLGAVSF
+219 IVLGVITF
-227 VIGLLVRRSI
+227 FIGLLVRRSI

-260 KVEVDDQFEMGTLA
+260 KVVVDDRYEMGELA
-274 NNVNQLLAN
+274 DNVNRLLAN

-375 AEEISRASNVV
+375 AEEISRASSVV

-476 SQETQLRVE
+476 SQETQQRVE
-485 ATREALLAII
+485 ATREALLSII

-531 HTGQLAKASSDNKQG
+531 HTGQLAQASSDNKQG

>member
-77 ENGGSMEE
+77 ENGGSIEE

-149 KGNHYVTYHFPKP
+149 QGDHYVTYHFPKP
-162 GEREPHPKLS
+162 GERDPHPKLS
-172 YSAYFSDWQLMIGT
+172 YSAYFPDWQLMIGT

-219 IVLGAVSF
+219 ILLGAVSF

-260 KVEVDDQFEMGTLA
+260 KVAVDDQFEIGTLA
-274 NNVNQLLAN
+274 DNVNQLLAN

-375 AEEISRASNVV
+375 AEEISRASSVV

-476 SQETQLRVE
+476 SQETQQRVE

-531 HTGQLAKASSDNKQG
+531 HTGQLAQASSDNKQG